1 MIDDAF
7 TKDWTE
13 GSIVRN
19 LWSLSWPMMV
29 SSSLLMLGPTIDMI
43 WIGRLGSSS
52 MAAVGVSGMAVMV
65 ANSIVMGVFT
75 GLRAMVARFVGAG
88 DIRGANHVT
97 QQAYILGAI
106 LAVVIAM
113 IGIFFS
119 EQILNLL
126 GVEPDV
132 IELGAAYMR
141 IQFIGMVTMSLL
153 RITEAAMQAS
163 GDTITPMRIAIF
175 FRILHIGLAPS
186 LIFGLWIFP
195 EMGVR
200 GAALTSVISQGVGG
214 VLGMWCLLT
223 GRTRMKLSFRNFSF
237 DPNIIW
243 RLVKIGIPASVTGM
257 ERSFAN
263 LLLVKFISPF
273 GTVPV
278 AAHSLMQRIDA
289 FVNMPAVGF
298 GVGAGVL
305 VGQNLGA
312 GKPDRAEKSG
322 WTAAFIFTGL
332 MVFASLAIWF
342 LAPHIIRI
350 FNSEPELV
358 ETGSLFLRIQ
368 IGHYLAFGCV
378 VVLSQSL
385 NGAGDT
391 MIPMLVTLLTMWFV
405 QVPLSYFLTSRTVIG
420 AAGVRWGIV
429 AGLII
434 RSCIYV
440 AYFKK
445 GRWKKKKV

>member
-1 MIDDAF
+1 MMI
-7 TKDWTE
+7 
-13 GSIVRN
+13 
-19 LWSLSWPMMV
+19 
-29 SSSLLMLGPTIDMI
+29 SSSLMMLGPTIDMV

-52 MAAVGVSGMAVMV
+52 IAAVGVSGMAVMV
-65 ANSIVMGVFT
+65 ANSMTMGIFT

-88 DIRGANHVT
+88 DIKGANHVT
-97 QQAYILGAI
+97 QQAYIIGGCLAAI
-106 LAVVIAM
+106 IAM
-113 IGIFFS
+113 IGIFLS

-141 IQFIGMVTMSLL
+141 IQFVGMVTMSLL

-163 GDTITPMRIAIF
+163 GDTITPMRISIF
-175 FRILHIGLAPS
+175 FRILHVGLAPS

-200 GAALTSVISQGVGG
+200 GAAFTNVISQGIGAG
-214 VLGMWCLLT
+214 IGMWFLLT
-223 GRTRMKLSFRNFSF
+223 GRTRMRLSFRNFSF
-237 DPNIIW
+237 DPSIIW
-243 RLVKIGIPASVTGM
+243 RLVKIGIPAAITGM

-263 LLLVKFISPF
+263 LMLVKFISPF
-273 GTVPV
+273 GTIPV

-289 FVNMPAVGF
+289 FTHMPAMGF

-305 VGQNLGA
+305 TGQNLGA

-322 WTAAFIFTGL
+322 WIAAAIFTAIMAG
-332 MVFASLAIWF
+332 SSIIIWF
-342 LAPHIIRI
+342 LAPYIVRI

-358 ETGSLFLRIQ
+358 EIGTSFLHIQ
-368 IGHYLAFGCV
+368 IVGYIVFGCV
-378 VVLSQSL
+378 IVLSQAL

-391 MIPMLVTLLTMWFV
+391 MVPMLVTLLTMWCI
-405 QVPLSYFLTSRTVIG
+405 QVPVAYLLTAYTAVG

-429 AGLII
+429 SGMVLRA
-434 RSCIYV
+434 SIY
-440 AYFKK
+440 ATYFKK
-445 GRWKKKKV
+445 GRWKRKKL